1 VRQKVLR
8 HPFGFAPEGGKFHM
22 GMVTGSAAAGALL
35 QQADIQASEL
45 LVRHALGDH
54 GEIEMS
60 ERAANKSA
68 IITGY
73 GRIVSIY
80 RIGKYA
86 EEIVVMTEADRSITT
101 LFVPE
106 EW

>member
-1 VRQKVLR
+1 
-8 HPFGFAPEGGKFHM
+8 M

-35 QQADIQASEL
+35 QQADVQASEL
-45 LVRHALGDH
+45 LLRHALGDH
-54 GEIEMS
+54 GEIEIS

-68 IITGY
+68 ILTGY
-73 GRIVSIY
+73 GRVISIY
-80 RIGKYA
+80 RIGNNA
-86 EEIVVMTEADRSITT
+86 EEIIVMTEADRSITT